1 MAVKSVFISSV
12 ISGFEEA
19 RGQAASAVE
28 KAGMHPLLAERHP
41 ADPQASRR
49 AMFDAIA
56 DSDYFLLLIGARY
69 GDADESGK
77 SPTEEEFEE
86 AVRLSKPA
94 LVLVQESVE
103 HEPRQREFLERVRGT
118 WGDGVFYDRF
128 KGPENVGLGV
138 LAALSAQA
146 SKGHDD
152 IPGAQERVR
161 GLVKPQ
167 RSGGGGSGIE
177 VRIGFTPVRQVKLI
191 DALVLEDPELAGRI
205 AEDARAAK
213 LVPQSIGLGS
223 SATAEGIEVT
233 GTSPED
239 WTTPQVAVKPDGSV
253 LAVASIRA
261 ESSFVGT
268 INPGRLEY
276 NIGAAGGLAQK
287 IWQRLDPHGQ
297 VAQVATTA
305 AIPDAQ
311 YKIFGLP
318 SGNSTSMSM
327 NLPAVVIAP
336 EPALIAPRGQLT
348 AESHVRRMLAELRRV
363 FQDAGAVAD

>member
-12 ISGFEEA
+12 VSGFEEV

-28 KAGMHPLLAERHP
+28 KAQMHPVLAERHP

-49 AMFDAIA
+49 AMFDAIGDA
-56 DSDYFLLLIGARY
+56 DYFLLLIGARY

-86 AVRLSKPA
+86 AARLSKPA
-94 LVLVQESVE
+94 LVLVQENVE
-103 HEPRQREFLERVRGT
+103 MEPLQRDFLERVRGT
-118 WGDGVFYDRF
+118 WGKGVFHDRF
-128 KGPENVGLGV
+128 RGPEDVGLGV

-146 SKGHDD
+146 SKGADD

-161 GLVKPQ
+161 ELVAPEQ
-167 RSGGGGSGIE
+167 SGGSSGIE
-177 VRIGFTPVRQVKLI
+177 VRIGFTPVREVRLI
-191 DALVLEDPELAGRI
+191 DAVVLEDAELPGQI

-223 SATAEGIEVT
+223 SATAESIEVI
-233 GTSPED
+233 GTNPED
-239 WTTPQVAVKPDGSV
+239 WTTPQVRVNADGSV

-261 ESSFVGT
+261 ESHFLGT
-268 INPGRLEY
+268 IDPDRLEH
-276 NIGAAGGLAQK
+276 NIEAAGNLAQK

-311 YKIFGLP
+311 YKVFGIP

-336 EPALIAPRGQLT
+336 EPALIAPRGQLSDK
-348 AESHVRRMLAELRRV
+348 SHVRRMLAELRRV
-363 FQDAGAVAD
+363 FQDAGAVTD